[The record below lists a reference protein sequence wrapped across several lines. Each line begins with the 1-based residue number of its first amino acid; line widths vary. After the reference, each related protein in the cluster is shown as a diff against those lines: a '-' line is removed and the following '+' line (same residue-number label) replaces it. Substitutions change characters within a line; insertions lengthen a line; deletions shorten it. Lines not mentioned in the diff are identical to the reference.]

1 MAPLGFHF
9 AAKENDGGSDAR
21 VPQRRPIWSGRRR
34 RSKWRYC
41 KLSASQRSCKKRCR
55 LRIGRS
61 RMKVKQSSILT
72 SILMGISSSL
82 LFVNGTD
89 APTMTLR
96 LAMRGCD
103 LRYSDSDTEAHQRL
117 RCAHTCCC
125 MCSSILING
134 MFLLLSICSVS
145 VSTRSMIEAS

>member
-1 MAPLGFHF
+1 M
-9 AAKENDGGSDAR
+9 
-21 VPQRRPIWSGRRR
+21 PIWSRKRRW
-34 RSKWRYC
+34 KWRYC

-61 RMKVKQSSILT
+61 RIKVKQRSILT

-103 LRYSDSDTEAHQRL
+103 PRYSDSDTEAHQRL
-117 RCAHTCCC
+117 RCAHSCCC

-134 MFLLLSICSVS
+134 MFLVNKTENCSKGTKVFIS
-145 VSTRSMIEAS
+145 GQQNHRVCPSAQEA